1 MRRTTG
7 KRSPEDGPKA
17 LLAAA
22 PLAIAGPA
30 AAEVAD
36 GLTPAEAQAIARDAY
51 YYAFP
56 IVLMDITMR
65 QSTNVP
71 DATSVLMR
79 APLGQFAH
87 VRSFP
92 PADARDVVRINF
104 DTLYSFAW
112 IDLSAGPMVLSVP
125 DSRRPLLPD
134 ADARHVD
141 RRLRGPRLAHHPRRG
156 ARLRAGA
163 AGLGGQAAGGADP
176 DPRADADGLDPRPGA
191 DQRPG
196 GLRRRARGPG
206 RP

>member
-1 MRRTTG
+1 MAL
-7 KRSPEDGPKA
+7 KA

-22 PLAIAGPA
+22 SLAIAGPA

-112 IDLSAGPMVLSVP
+112 IDLSAGPVV
-125 DSRRPLLPD
+125 
-134 ADARHVD
+134 V
-141 RRLRGPRLAHHPRRG
+141 
-156 ARLRAGA
+156 
-163 AGLGGQAAGGADP
+163 
-176 DPRADADGLDPRPGA
+176 
-191 DQRPG
+191 
-196 GLRRRARGPG
+196 
-206 RP
+206 